1 MSKIDDLIKELCPDG
16 AEFLDLVDCASIKRG
31 KRVTKSDLDQS
42 APFPVYS
49 GGIKPMGYYH
59 TYNQ

>member
-1 MSKIDDLIKELCPDG
+1 MGRIDDLIKELCLDG
-16 AEFLDLVDCASIKRG
+16 VEVLDLASCASIKRG
-31 KRVTKSDLDQS
+31 KRVTKSDLDRS

-59 TYNQ
+59 TYN

>member
-1 MSKIDDLIKELCPDG
+1 MSKIDDLIKGLCPNG

-31 KRVTKSDLDQS
+31 KRVTKSDLDLS

-49 GGIKPMGYYH
+49 GGI
-59 TYNQ
+59 